1 MSYVPPEAVPICAAD
16 GTGVEDLL
24 HVLDAAAWAEKGSA
38 VESFCSFIGLFA
50 VVGYGHFAPMSTSL
64 VPDSPACRRRVKR
77 RRRKARTV
85 NRT

>member
-38 VESFCSFIGLFA
+38 VETFCSFDWDIP
-50 VVGYGHFAPMSTSL
+50 GHRIVRSRWLLAFCTHVHEPCSGFPSM
-64 VPDSPACRRRVKR
+64 PC
-77 RRRKARTV
+77 
-85 NRT
+85 